1 MLLFEF
7 ERELLRLS
15 AQTPALEELFQLPPE
30 IGAIL
35 RCLPLLLLLPL
46 EGDPAANHA
55 AKFIDQTA
63 NS

>member
-7 ERELLRLS
+7 VRELLRLS

-35 RCLPLLLLLPL
+35 RRLPLLLLLAL
-46 EGDPAANHA
+46 ESNPATDHS
-55 AKFIDQTA
+55 AKLID
-63 NS
+63 